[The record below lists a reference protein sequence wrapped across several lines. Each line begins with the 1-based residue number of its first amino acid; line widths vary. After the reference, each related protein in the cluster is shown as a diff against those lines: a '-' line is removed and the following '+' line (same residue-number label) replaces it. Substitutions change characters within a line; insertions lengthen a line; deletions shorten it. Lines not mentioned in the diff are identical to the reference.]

1 VPGFGPAGGLSDT
14 NAIRLTIQTATV
26 GVNYKF
32 NWAGSPVVARY

>member
-1 VPGFGPAGGLSDT
+1 LADT

-32 NWAGSPVVARY
+32 NWGNPVVAKY